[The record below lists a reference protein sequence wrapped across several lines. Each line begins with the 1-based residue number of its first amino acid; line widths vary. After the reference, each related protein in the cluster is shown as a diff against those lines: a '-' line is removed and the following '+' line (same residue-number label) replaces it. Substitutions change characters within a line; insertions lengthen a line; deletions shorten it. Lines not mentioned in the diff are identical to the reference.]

1 MIKTK
6 SVTIQ
11 CPQCG
16 NEEFKAP
23 ENAQDEDLV
32 VCGFCNF
39 EITLYELRKVGV
51 EQARIIVVPEAK
63 KAIEDMLKNA
73 FKGFQK

>member
-1 MIKTK
+1 MIKTQ

-16 NEEFKAP
+16 NEEFKVP

-39 EITLYELRKVGV
+39 EITLCELRKVGV
-51 EQARIIVVPEAK
+51 DQARAIVVPEAK
-63 KAIEDMLKNA
+63 KAIEDMLKKA
-73 FKGFQK
+73 FKGFKK